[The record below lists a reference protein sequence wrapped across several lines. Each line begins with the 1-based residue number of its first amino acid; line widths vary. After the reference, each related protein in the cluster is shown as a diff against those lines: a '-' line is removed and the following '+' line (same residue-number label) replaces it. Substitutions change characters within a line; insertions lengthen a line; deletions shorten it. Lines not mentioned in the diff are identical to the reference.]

1 MRTRMVHLGF
11 PKIRGPYFSTCTYIL
26 VLTKIKVV
34 CKSSTRQ
41 CTRRYVQDIG
51 TMNVHVIETAAHRC
65 WHSISKRSS
74 RVSVVRS
81 CDVMADAARV
91 LVPTLVLSR
100 CAMYS
105 R

>member
-51 TMNVHVIETAAHRC
+51 TLNVHTCNRDCGPSLLALDLET
-65 WHSISKRSS
+65 KL
-74 RVSVVRS
+74 
-81 CDVMADAARV
+81 AR
-91 LVPTLVLSR
+91 
-100 CAMYS
+100 
-105 R
+105 